1 METVSIRYKQTGI
14 YSVFENAELM
24 TGEMQESGFAKWLG
38 TITVAL
44 SAPQLR
50 AWLVERRASIP
61 CPGRIVRFVPVSDGR
76 LKSGSLVERNTL

>member
-24 TGEMQESGFAKWLG
+24 NGEMQESGFAKWLG

-44 SAPQLR
+44 SALR
-50 AWLVERRASIP
+50 ATGMA
-61 CPGRIVRFVPVSDGR
+61 CG
-76 LKSGSLVERNTL
+76 KAC